1 MIQIF
6 ITGGTFDKEYNE
18 LNGSL
23 YFKETHLQ
31 EMLDKGRSRLEL
43 KTETLFMKDSLEF
56 TENDR
61 AKIQHACAN
70 AASDRI
76 LITHGTDTM
85 TQTADYL
92 AKHIQHK
99 TIVLTGAM
107 IPYKFWSSDGMFNLG
122 SALAFVQLL
131 PPGIYISMNGKIF
144 PAGQV
149 RKNLVRGEFESI

>member
-1 MIQIF
+1 MIQVF

-31 EMLDKGRSRLEL
+31 EMLEKGRSRLDL
-43 KTETLFMKDSLEF
+43 QTETLFMKDSLEF
-56 TENDR
+56 TDLDR
-61 AKIQHACAN
+61 EKIQAACA
-70 AASDRI
+70 AATSNRI

-85 TQTADYL
+85 TQTAEFL
-92 AKHIQHK
+92 ADRVQDK

-107 IPYKFWSSDGMFNLG
+107 IPYKFGSSDGMFNLG

-131 PPGIYISMNGKIF
+131 PPGVYISMNGKIF
-144 PAGQV
+144 PAGHV
-149 RKNLVRGEFESI
+149 RKNLARGEFEAI

>member
-1 MIQIF
+1 MIQVF

-31 EMLDKGRSRLEL
+31 EMLEKGRSRLDL
-43 KTETLFMKDSLEF
+43 QTETLFMKDSLEF
-56 TENDR
+56 TDLDR
-61 AKIQHACAN
+61 EKIQAACT
-70 AASDRI
+70 AATSNRI

-85 TQTADYL
+85 TQTAEYL
-92 AKHIQHK
+92 ANRIQDK

-107 IPYKFWSSDGMFNLG
+107 IPYKFGSSDGMFNLG

-131 PPGIYISMNGKIF
+131 PPGVYISMNGKIF
-144 PAGQV
+144 PAGHV
-149 RKNLVRGEFESI
+149 RKNLARGEFEAI